1 MIELRTVAD
10 IMTLRESCSV
20 ECKLAAGR
28 DGMGAISDEFWT
40 TYSAFANSDGGLIIL
55 GVRELAKG
63 FDVAGIGNP
72 GKLRQQLFESANNRQ
87 KVSVNLLT
95 NASVNEATIDG
106 RTLVVVEVPRGTREQ
121 RPVFLNGNPL
131 NAFRR
136 LNEADCRLD
145 ESSVRRMLAEQAEP
159 SRDGRVLPG
168 FGMSDLSG
176 DTVASYRAAFAAQR
190 VDHPF
195 LQGTEIDFLLRIG
208 AWGRD
213 RERGGEGPTVAG
225 LLMFGHAH
233 AIQEEFP
240 NYLLDYQERPEAKTE
255 MRWVDRLTLDGTW
268 SGNLYDFFWKVYRKL
283 IESLKVPF
291 AVRGG
296 VREEDS
302 AVHQALREALVNTL
316 VHADYSA
323 SASILVVKRP
333 DLFGFR
339 NPGRMRVPVAI
350 ARHGGHAD
358 CRNRLVHQ
366 MFRYVGLGEQ
376 AGSGIPRIFESWKGQ
391 NWAPPLLLERDT
403 PSDQTLLQLRTVDLV
418 PPTVRS
424 RVREMAR
431 QADASLDANA
441 ELVLAAAIGEDVV
454 DHARVREVCGLSPTE
469 ATRLVQSL
477 VRAGLLITDNPGRG
491 AVYVLPGSGLPRPVD
506 VFGDE
511 LATRTDSGTSE
522 AGSSEHLRA
531 GSEHLSLGSE
541 HLHLGS
547 EPSGLSSEHSGLGA
561 EQSETSPGLVRR
573 DPHGRRLP
581 DALDAPLVDALEQLT
596 PDYRDRLAALA
607 APASRRKKLSSHEM
621 RTVIQ
626 EICRGQYVALPVL
639 AELLHRSSDALRQQ
653 HLKPMQQAALL
664 VLAFPTSP
672 THPRQAYRTGKETP

>member
-1 MIELRTVAD
+1 
-10 IMTLRESCSV
+10 
-20 ECKLAAGR
+20 
-28 DGMGAISDEFWT
+28 
-40 TYSAFANSDGGLIIL
+40 
-55 GVRELAKG
+55 
-63 FDVAGIGNP
+63 
-72 GKLRQQLFESANNRQ
+72 
-87 KVSVNLLT
+87 
-95 NASVNEATIDG
+95 
-106 RTLVVVEVPRGTREQ
+106 VVEVPRATREQ

-136 LNEADCRLD
+136 LNEADCRID
-145 ESSVRRMLAEQAEP
+145 ESLVKRMLAEQAEP
-159 SRDGRVLPG
+159 SRDGRVLRD

-176 DTVASYRAAFAAQR
+176 DTIAAYRVTFATQR

-195 LQGTEIDFLLRIG
+195 LQGNEIEFLQRIG

-213 RERGGEGPTVAG
+213 RELGGEGPTAAG
-225 LLMFGHAH
+225 LLMFGHAR

-255 MRWVDRLTLDGTW
+255 ARWIDRLTLDGTW

-283 IESLKVPF
+283 IDGLKVPF

-339 NPGRMRVPVAI
+339 NPGRMRVPAAI

-358 CRNRLVHQ
+358 CRNRLLHQ

-391 NWAPPLLLERDT
+391 NWAPPLLLEREN
-403 PSDQTLLQLRTVDLV
+403 PSEQTLLRLRTVDLV
-418 PPTVRS
+418 PPAVRAQ
-424 RVREMAR
+424 VREMAR
-431 QADASLDANA
+431 RAGATLDANA
-441 ELVLAAAIGEDVV
+441 ELVLAAAIGEDLV
-454 DHARVREVCGLSPTE
+454 DHARVREVCGLPAPE
-469 ATRLVQSL
+469 ATRLLQNL
-477 VRAGLLITDNPGRG
+477 VRAGLLVTDNPGRG

-511 LATRTDSGTSE
+511 LDARADTVTLEPRSSE
-522 AGSSEHLRA
+522 HLKAGSEHLRA
-531 GSEHLSLGSE
+531 GSEHSRAGSE
-541 HLHLGS
+541 QFALDMGS
-547 EPSGLSSEHSGLGA
+547 
-561 EQSETSPGLVRR
+561 VRR
-573 DPHGRRLP
+573 DLHGRRLP
-581 DALDAPLVDALEQLT
+581 DALDAPLVDALDQLT
-596 PDYRDRLAALA
+596 PDYRDRLTALA
-607 APASRRKKLSSHEM
+607 EPAKRRKRLSSPEM
-621 RTVIQ
+621 RKVIQ
-626 EICRGQYVALPVL
+626 AICQNQYVALPVL
-639 AELLHRSSDALRQQ
+639 AELLDRSSDALRQQ

-672 THPRQAYRTGKETP
+672 THPKQAYRSGEATP